1 MKLLPP
7 TKDQVDY
14 AHDVVEKTWARL
26 PLAFAPGTPVFL
38 HEILLRCHK
47 DIDYDFPAPAGVG
60 LISGDSHFTVKI
72 NPAELAK
79 YNLVDSLDFII
90 YHEALHIATDTFGR
104 ESYRDHKLWNIA
116 TDAYI
121 NHLLIQDGHTIG
133 GSVNFKPVNLPV
145 AHNDTIEMIY
155 DRLVDEQSKQDNNG
169 QQAGGQDGEGECD
182 GEQSEDGNGK
192 SDEPSSKGS
201 NSRYGDSFDK
211 HRVSSRSDGSGEG
224 GANNADN
231 SSELSRGSSQTGEAS
246 NAAASQLAK
255 EVNQQITQ
263 SMLARGQ
270 LCHGSNLSKNLLAI
284 HKEPPKVDWRAAMR
298 NFVNTASVKERYTWS
313 RPSRRSASIG
323 ITLPSRH
330 NKAIKRIVFAIDS
343 SGSVS
348 DKSLQVAMSE
358 LSHMCDINNVKEIVV
373 IVCDTQVVNVHT
385 FSPKT
390 MPKTMVV
397 SGRGGTAFEPVFD
410 YIKQEKLEIDGL
422 VYFTDGE
429 CSINKS
435 YDPKVP
441 CLWLVDNTRMP
452 TKEHIPF
459 GTLVQLS

>member
-1 MKLLPP
+1 MKLITP

-14 AHDVVEKTWARL
+14 AHDVVEKTLARL
-26 PLAFAPGTPVFL
+26 PLAFAKGTPVFL

-60 LISGDSHFTVKI
+60 LINGDSHFTVKI

-79 YNLVDSLDFII
+79 YDLVDSLDFII

-104 ESYRDHKLWNIA
+104 ESHRDHELWNIA

-121 NHLLIQDGHTIG
+121 NHLLIQDGHTVG
-133 GSVNFKPVNLPV
+133 GNINFKPVNLPV
-145 AHNDTIEMIY
+145 AHDDTIEMIY

-169 QQAGGQDGEGECD
+169 SPQSGGQDGEGD
-182 GEQSEDGNGK
+182 GEQGQNGNGK
-192 SDEPSSKGS
+192 SNGASDKGS
-201 NSRYGDSFDK
+201 KSRHGDSFDQ
-211 HRVSSRSDGSGEG
+211 HGVFSRTDGTGEG
-224 GANNADN
+224 GADNADN
-231 SSELSRGSSQTGEAS
+231 SSELSRRMPQTGEAS
-246 NAAASQLAK
+246 HAAASQLAK
-255 EVNQQITQ
+255 ELNQQITQ

-270 LCHGSNLSKNLLAI
+270 SSHGSNLSKNLLAI

-323 ITLPSRH
+323 VTLPSRH

-343 SGSVS
+343 SASVS

-385 FSPKT
+385 FAPKT
-390 MPKTMVV
+390 MPKTLAVN
-397 SGRGGTAFEPVFD
+397 GRGGTAFEPVFD
-410 YIKQEKLEIDGL
+410 YIKQEKMEIDGL
-422 VYFTDGE
+422 IYFTDGE

-452 TKEHIPF
+452 SKEQIPF
-459 GTLVQLS
+459 GALVQLS